1 MLQESL
7 VSPIA
12 KLDIKDLLEP
22 SHSPP
27 PPHLIQPFS
36 YTRSNSVTSSY
47 SRCDALPSPSSTSS
61 ASHYSAAT
69 APPNACIQHQPQL
82 STPHPAPPRQLSI
95 TGHALFPQNTSH
107 DPIIESAVCSKR
119 SLPADEDS
127 ASLPAKKQSKWK
139 PEEDTKVLRLRA
151 QGMKWEDI
159 SKQLLGR
166 SPTSCRLHYQNY
178 LERRSSWDEEKKN
191 KLARVYDR

>member
-1 MLQESL
+1 MLQEYL

-22 SHSPP
+22 NHSPP
-27 PPHLIQPFS
+27 PPQSIQPSSF
-36 YTRSNSVTSSY
+36 TRSISVPSSN

-61 ASHYSAAT
+61 ISHYSAAT
-69 APPNACIQHQPQL
+69 APLNAYIQQQPQKSSPL
-82 STPHPAPPRQLSI
+82 PAQPRQLSI
-95 TGHALFPQNTSH
+95 TANILLQQNTGH
-107 DPIIESAVCSKR
+107 DPISESAVCSKR
-119 SLPADEDS
+119 PLPADEDS
-127 ASLPAKKQSKWK
+127 VCLPAKKQSKWK
-139 PEEDTKVLRLRA
+139 PEEDTKVLNLRA